1 MFKIFFM
8 MILSSILFANTQKI
22 KTVKYKGE
30 NIPVV
35 TTFNK
40 RELRAAWI
48 ASVLNINWKVKPIE
62 EQKADYIKLLDEIEK
77 MNMNAVIV
85 QIRPTADRFYSLV
98 TDEPWSKYITGEQ
111 GKNPGY
117 DPLAFM
123 IEEAH
128 KRNLEFHAWF
138 NPYRITAEKN
148 QKISNSHPAKKNP
161 KWVIKY
167 DEQMYYDPGNPE
179 ARKFTQKIISDVVKN
194 YDIDAV
200 HMDDYFYPYP
210 VSKNGKTLPF
220 PDDISYK
227 KSGSKLSKD
236 NWRRENVDTFIKEMS
251 KMIKK
256 TKPYVK
262 FGISPFGVWRN
273 ESVDPTG
280 SATKA
285 GHSNYDSLYA
295 NTRKWIQLGWIDYI
309 TPQIYWDFGLK
320 VAPYGTLSRWWAKEV
335 KDATRTHLY
344 IGQGPYKLGL
354 AGWKQGELEN
364 QIKYNRML
372 PEIKG
377 SMHYGI
383 QNLVDNKENIKN
395 NMKNDVY
402 SKKSLI
408 PVMPWLGGKTPEAPK
423 NIKIIGEKLIW
434 EDSVKN
440 NTKYYAIYKDGELL
454 DTVMRNKKN
463 RFEYKIK
470 NKNARYK
477 VKALDRLHNESK

>member
-179 ARKFTQKIISDVVKN
+179 A
-194 YDIDAV
+194 
-200 HMDDYFYPYP
+200 
-210 VSKNGKTLPF
+210 
-220 PDDISYK
+220 
-227 KSGSKLSKD
+227 
-236 NWRRENVDTFIKEMS
+236 
-251 KMIKK
+251 
-256 TKPYVK
+256 
-262 FGISPFGVWRN
+262 
-273 ESVDPTG
+273 
-280 SATKA
+280 
-285 GHSNYDSLYA
+285 
-295 NTRKWIQLGWIDYI
+295 
-309 TPQIYWDFGLK
+309 
-320 VAPYGTLSRWWAKEV
+320 
-335 KDATRTHLY
+335 
-344 IGQGPYKLGL
+344 
-354 AGWKQGELEN
+354 
-364 QIKYNRML
+364 
-372 PEIKG
+372 
-377 SMHYGI
+377 
-383 QNLVDNKENIKN
+383 
-395 NMKNDVY
+395 
-402 SKKSLI
+402 
-408 PVMPWLGGKTPEAPK
+408 
-423 NIKIIGEKLIW
+423 
-434 EDSVKN
+434 
-440 NTKYYAIYKDGELL
+440 
-454 DTVMRNKKN
+454 
-463 RFEYKIK
+463 
-470 NKNARYK
+470 
-477 VKALDRLHNESK
+477 